1 MRKLFFLFILGLSL
15 AACQSHRPEK
25 QLQQIDS
32 LRFSYMAQESWIF
45 HPVFD
50 SLQFWHSQWVMQQ
63 NTWKT
68 VMDSAGIA
76 ELQNEFP
83 VSFSLGSKMEQ
94 LLGQHQTLKTI
105 YDVDMANMMSL
116 KTAMENGASQDLN
129 GNPLDENYW
138 IKSVEIQ
145 TLHQDSVQ
153 KIAQSQIHN
162 AYGWMEQVKMLYPLF
177 QNKIKE
183 KE

>member
-1 MRKLFFLFILGLSL
+1 
-15 AACQSHRPEK
+15 
-25 QLQQIDS
+25 
-32 LRFSYMAQESWIF
+32 
-45 HPVFD
+45 
-50 SLQFWHSQWVMQQ
+50 
-63 NTWKT
+63 
-68 VMDSAGIA
+68 
-76 ELQNEFP
+76 
-83 VSFSLGSKMEQ
+83 
-94 LLGQHQTLKTI
+94 
-105 YDVDMANMMSL
+105 
-116 KTAMENGASQDLN
+116 MENGASQDLN

-162 AYGWMEQVKMLYPLF
+162 AYSWMEQVKMLYPLF